1 MVKALTQAIPEQ
13 TLIPND
19 RSAFRQPN
27 LKFNPIEKVL
37 SKIVE
42 DFRITRNEGQ
52 VGVGIVELFLQKG
65 TPWVSGEDP
74 PIFEAPLTGTQIVR
88 VHNPPS
94 APVTRSSYRGLYEEY
109 DVAEIEELHMRA
121 ANKYG
126 W

>member
-42 DFRITRNEGQ
+42 DFQITRNEGH
-52 VGVGIVELFLQKG
+52 VGAGIVESFLQKG
-65 TPWVSGEDP
+65 TTWVLEEGY
-74 PIFEAPLTGTQIVR
+74 PIFEAPLSSTQIVR
-88 VHNPPS
+88 FQQLPS
-94 APVTRSSYRGLYEEY
+94 APVTRSSYGGLFEEY
-109 DVAEIEELHMRA
+109 DVAEIEEFHMQA
-121 ANKYG
+121 AKKYG